1 MVLVLMCFNSPSRLA
16 FYLRVKAHG
25 AWCSRSRLKGARI
38 LFSFANIFSS
48 RQMSFFPF
56 SSPQHFIASRD
67 LYRVQVWGSVRVSH
81 GGPVCTPA
89 LLMHLETRTVTVF
102 MSPGEPGWITAVGE
116 HLSFILVS
124 FPGVMA
130 DENIFPLV
138 LAGVVNHVQLCFPCN
153 LLLPFL
159 LK

>member
-16 FYLRVKAHG
+16 LYLRVKAHG

-67 LYRVQVWGSVRVSH
+67 LYRVQVWESVRVSH

-89 LLMHLETRTVTVF
+89 LLMHLETRTVSIYVPWRTRLDNSSWRTLVF
-102 MSPGEPGWITAVGE
+102 YFG
-116 HLSFILVS
+116 FIS
-124 FPGVMA
+124 WCHGR
-130 DENIFPLV
+130 
-138 LAGVVNHVQLCFPCN
+138 
-153 LLLPFL
+153 
-159 LK
+159 